1 MSPFLEKRFLPKCTA
16 SSVER
21 ERLIRAIKERL
32 LQEPDI
38 VFAYLHGSFLTEE
51 SFRDIDVGI
60 LSGVAKDLSFESD
73 LSYELSTALGYEIDI
88 RVINDAPVA
97 FQMAALRNG
106 RLLLSRNDDAR
117 TDFIENVGR
126 RYREYAHFRN
136 VFMEAVGAEQRQGFK
151 RDS

>member
-1 MSPFLEKRFLPKCTA
+1 MSPFLEKRFLPRRTA

-21 ERLIRAIKERL
+21 ERLIRAIKDRL

-73 LSYELSTALGYEIDI
+73 LSFELSTALGYEIDV

-136 VFMEAVGAEQRQGFK
+136 VFMEAVVGKE
-151 RDS
+151 

>member
-1 MSPFLEKRFLPKCTA
+1 MSPFQEKRFLPRRTA
-16 SSVER
+16 PSVER
-21 ERLIRAIKERL
+21 EQLIRAIKDRL

-73 LSYELSTALGYEIDI
+73 LSFELSTALGYEIDV

-136 VFMEAVGAEQRQGFK
+136 VFMEAVGAER
-151 RDS
+151 

>member
-1 MSPFLEKRFLPKCTA
+1 MSPFPEKRFLPRRTA

-21 ERLIRAIKERL
+21 ERLTRAIRDRL

-60 LSGVAKDLSFESD
+60 LSGVAKNLSFESD
-73 LSYELSTALGYEIDI
+73 LSFDLSTALGYEMDV

-97 FQMAALRNG
+97 FQMAALRDG
-106 RLLLSRNDDAR
+106 RLLLSRNNDAR

-136 VFMEAVGAEQRQGFK
+136 VFMEAVGAEQ
-151 RDS
+151 

>member
-1 MSPFLEKRFLPKCTA
+1 MSAFLEKRFLPRRTA

-21 ERLIRAIKERL
+21 ERLSRAITDRL

-38 VFAYLHGSFLTEE
+38 VFAYLHGSFVTEE

-60 LSGVAKDLSFESD
+60 LTGVANDLSFESN
-73 LSYELSTALGYEIDI
+73 LSYELSTALGYEIDV

-106 RLLLSRNDDAR
+106 RLLLTRNDDAR
-117 TDFIENVGR
+117 ADFIENVGR

-136 VFMEAVGAEQRQGFK
+136 VFMEAVGAER
-151 RDS
+151 

>member
-1 MSPFLEKRFLPKCTA
+1 MSPFPEKRFLPKRTA

-21 ERLIRAIKERL
+21 ERLIRAIKDRL

-60 LSGVAKDLSFESD
+60 LSGVAKDLSLESD
-73 LSYELSTALGYEIDI
+73 LSFELSTALGYEIDV

-136 VFMEAVGAEQRQGFK
+136 VFMEAVGAEP
-151 RDS
+151 

>member
-1 MSPFLEKRFLPKCTA
+1 MSPFLEKRFLPRRTV
-16 SSVER
+16 SSDER
-21 ERLIRAIKERL
+21 ERLTRAIKGRL
-32 LQEPDI
+32 LQERDI

-60 LSGVAKDLSFESD
+60 FSGVAKDLSFESD
-73 LSYELSTALGYEIDI
+73 LSFELSTAIGYELDV
-88 RVINDAPVA
+88 RVINGAPVA

-106 RLLLSRNDDAR
+106 RLLLSRNDNAR

-136 VFMEAVGAEQRQGFK
+136 VFMEAVGAER
-151 RDS
+151 

>member
-1 MSPFLEKRFLPKCTA
+1 MSPFQEKRFLPRRTA
-16 SSVER
+16 PSDER
-21 ERLIRAIKERL
+21 EQLIRAIKDRL

-73 LSYELSTALGYEIDI
+73 LSFELSTALGYEIDV

-136 VFMEAVGAEQRQGFK
+136 VFMEAVGAER
-151 RDS
+151 